1 MLKSLTIILTL
12 ISLTIPITE
21 RGWQHP
27 QTGWE
32 VVTTETMSFY
42 LIQSAF
48 LDNAE
53 LEDDNNDVIGAFY
66 ENQNIGWEFYNSQL
80 TIIPTTGNNGSMPN
94 YPYEGAPIT
103 FKIYDSSTNMIIDAI
118 SLDDVPLWNVQGFNT
133 IRNLYSCTSEFPI
146 LDNGECLLDCIGDP
160 NLDGLNN
167 ILDIILISD
176 LIIECDYPF
185 LCFENQTD
193 CMDLNQDNIVDVLD
207 ILSLINVI
215 QLF

>member
-1 MLKSLTIILTL
+1 MMFACAKTDDFQTSEIETSNSENSFPSSTVRTSLFSSSSGECIYGGVKIESGIDENMNGVLDDDEVDNTAYVCNG
-12 ISLTIPITE
+12 IP
-21 RGWQHP
+21 G
-27 QTGWE
+27 
-32 VVTTETMSFY
+32 
-42 LIQSAF
+42 
-48 LDNAE
+48 
-53 LEDDNNDVIGAFY
+53 
-66 ENQNIGWEFYNSQL
+66 
-80 TIIPTTGNNGSMPN
+80 TTGDNGSMPN

-118 SLDDVPLWNVQGFNT
+118 SLDDIPSWHVQGFNT
-133 IRNLYSCTSEFPI
+133 IRNLYSCSSEFPI
-146 LDNGECLLDCIGDP
+146 LDNGECILDCIGDP

-193 CMDLNQDNIVDVLD
+193 CMDLNQDNIIDVLD

>member
-53 LEDDNNDVIGAFY
+53 LEDGNNDVIGAFY
-66 ENQNIGWEFYNSQL
+66 DNQNIGWEFWVDK
-80 TIIPTTGNNGSMPN
+80 IPP
-94 YPYEGAPIT
+94 A
-103 FKIYDSSTNMIIDAI
+103 KDAE
-118 SLDDVPLWNVQGFNT
+118 LF
-133 IRNLYSCTSEFPI
+133 
-146 LDNGECLLDCIGDP
+146 
-160 NLDGLNN
+160 
-167 ILDIILISD
+167 DIV
-176 LIIECDYPF
+176 
-185 LCFENQTD
+185 T
-193 CMDLNQDNIVDVLD
+193 
-207 ILSLINVI
+207 
-215 QLF
+215 